1 VAGARNPPLPAFIR
15 APRPVGTHHARQ
27 ESPVTEPFVRPDV
40 SAFLQYLASVPVPRL
55 HEMDPVAAR
64 QQASAMAGVADPPVG
79 AIAVM
84 RDLAMPGP
92 GGDIP
97 LRLYDSRPSRDP
109 GPVIVFF
116 HGGGWVLGDL
126 TSYDSACAEIA
137 RTLDL
142 PVVSV
147 NYRLAPEAPWP
158 AAPDDCEAAARW
170 VADAPEA
177 LGLRPTSLV
186 LAGDSAGGTLTI
198 VTAIALRDTPAA
210 RPVIAQWA
218 IYPAA
223 DMVTHYPSF
232 KEFGAGYLLTEEA
245 MVWFNGHYRPDVTD
259 WRGSPMV
266 ADLAGLPPAL
276 VTTASLDPIRDQ
288 GRAYAAGL
296 ARAGVPVSFREA
308 RGNIHGFLALR
319 RAIPSSAG
327 DVAASLAALQS
338 LLSEITA

>member
-1 VAGARNPPLPAFIR
+1 
-15 APRPVGTHHARQ
+15 
-27 ESPVTEPFVRPDV
+27 VTEPFVRPDV
-40 SAFLQYLASVPVPRL
+40 SAFLQYLASVPVPRI
-55 HEMDPVAAR
+55 HEVDPLTAR
-64 QQASAMAGVADPPVG
+64 QQSAAMTGVADVPAGVL
-79 AIAVM
+79 AVK
-84 RDLAMPGP
+84 RDLVMPGP
-92 GGDIP
+92 AGGIP
-97 LRLYDSRPSRDP
+97 LRLYDPRPHREA
-109 GPVIVFF
+109 GPAIVFF

-142 PVVSV
+142 PLVSV
-147 NYRLAPEAPWP
+147 DYRLAPEAPWP

-177 LGLRPTSLV
+177 LGFTPTALV

-198 VTAIALRDTPAA
+198 VTAIALRERPAA
-210 RPVIAQWA
+210 LPVIAHWA

-232 KEFGAGYLLTEEA
+232 KQLGTGYLLTEEA
-245 MVWFNGHYRPDVTD
+245 MTWFNGHYRPDVTD

-308 RGNIHGFLALR
+308 RGNIHGFLTLR

-327 DVAASLAALQS
+327 DVAASLAALKS
-338 LLSEITA
+338 LLSEIPA

>member
-1 VAGARNPPLPAFIR
+1 
-15 APRPVGTHHARQ
+15 
-27 ESPVTEPFVRPDV
+27 VTEPFVRPDV
-40 SAFLQYLASVPVPRL
+40 SAFLQYLASVPAPRI
-55 HEMDPVAAR
+55 HEIDPIAAR
-64 QQASAMAGVADPPVG
+64 AQSAAMTGVADVPPG
-79 AIAVM
+79 AIAVK

-92 GGDIP
+92 AGDIA
-97 LRLYDSRPSRDP
+97 LRLYDPRPSREA

-126 TSYDSACAEIA
+126 ASYDSACAEIA

-142 PVVSV
+142 PLVSV
-147 NYRLAPEAPWP
+147 EYRLAPEAPWP
-158 AAPDDCEAAARW
+158 AGPDDCEAAARW
-170 VADAPEA
+170 VASAPAA
-177 LGLRPTSLV
+177 LGLQPTGLV

-198 VTAIALRDTPAA
+198 VTAIALRGQPAA
-210 RPVIAQWA
+210 VPAIAQWA

-232 KEFGAGYLLTEEA
+232 KQLGAGYLLTEEA
-245 MVWFNGHYRPDVTD
+245 MTWFNGHYRPDVTD

-308 RGNIHGFLALR
+308 RGNIHGFLTLR

-338 LLSEITA
+338 LLSEIAA

>member
-1 VAGARNPPLPAFIR
+1 
-15 APRPVGTHHARQ
+15 
-27 ESPVTEPFVRPDV
+27 VTEPFVRPDV
-40 SAFLQYLASVPVPRL
+40 SAFLQYLASVPVPRI
-55 HEMDPVAAR
+55 HEVDPATAR
-64 QQASAMAGVADPPVG
+64 RQASAMAGVADVPV
-79 AIAVM
+79 ADIAVK
-84 RDLAMPGP
+84 RDIRMPGP

-97 LRLYDSRPSRDP
+97 LRLYDTRASRDP
-109 GPVIVFF
+109 GPAIVFF

-126 TSYDSACAEIA
+126 ASYDSACAEIA

-142 PVVSV
+142 PLVSV
-147 NYRLAPEAPWP
+147 DYRLAPEAPWP
-158 AAPDDCEAAARW
+158 AGPDDCEAAARW
-170 VADAPEA
+170 IASAPAE

-198 VTAIALRDTPAA
+198 VTAIALREKPAA
-210 RPVIAQWA
+210 LPAIAQWA

-232 KEFGAGYLLTEEA
+232 KALGAGYLLTEEA
-245 MVWFNGHYRPDVTD
+245 MTWFNGHYRPDVTD

-266 ADLAGLPPAL
+266 ADLAGLPPAV

-296 ARAGVPVSFREA
+296 ANAGVPVSFREA
-308 RGNIHGFLALR
+308 RGNIHGFLTLR

-327 DVAASLAALQS
+327 DVAESLAALKS
-338 LLSEITA
+338 LLSEMPQ